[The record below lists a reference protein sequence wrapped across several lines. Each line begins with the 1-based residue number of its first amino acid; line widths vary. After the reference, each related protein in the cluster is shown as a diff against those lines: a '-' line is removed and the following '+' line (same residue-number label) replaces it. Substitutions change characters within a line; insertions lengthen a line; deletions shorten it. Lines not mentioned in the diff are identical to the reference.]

1 MAKPPM
7 RPGVIARLATNFW
20 DSIFK
25 GRQIDSKSKVVGN
38 IILVRPGVMERLAT
52 NFLNSIVKGRQI
64 DSASKVVGDDILGNR
79 YHEIPADPSRGR
91 RRGRRWFTNEVSKH
105 HDPRGHETVD
115 GFDAQIPSEWESW
128 LRFRRD
134 EPPTAQQVLQSFAL
148 ADLKKVIYQLTVG

>member
-20 DSIFK
+20 
-25 GRQIDSKSKVVGN
+25 
-38 IILVRPGVMERLAT
+38 
-52 NFLNSIVKGRQI
+52 NSIVKGRQI
-64 DSASKVVGDDILGNR
+64 DTASKVVGEDILGNR
-79 YHEIPADPSRGR
+79 YYEIPADPSRGR

-115 GFDAQIPSEWESW
+115 GFDSEIPTEWESW

-134 EPPTAQQVLQSFAL
+134 EPPTEQQVLQSFAL
-148 ADLKKVIYQLTVG
+148 ADLKKVIYQLTVSLKDSQSVCKNHSVFSRKWENILGWKLIT